1 MHLQYLS
8 VSCNKIENLP
18 DELFFCKKLKTL
30 KLGKNSL
37 SKLSPKI
44 SYLAH
49 LTYLELKGNHFEF
62 LPQELAFCRALK
74 RSGLI
79 VEETLFETLPSDVR
93 DQMKAE

>member
-1 MHLQYLS
+1 MQSSYFS
-8 VSCNKIENLP
+8 VTCNKIENLP

-37 SKLSPKI
+37 SALSPKI
-44 SYLAH
+44 AYLAL
-49 LTYLELKGNHFEF
+49 LTYLELRGNHFEV
-62 LPQELAFCRALK
+62 LPQELGSCSALK

-79 VEETLFETLPSDVR
+79 VEDILFETLPSDVR